1 MMKKMNDELM
11 LYVFEVEYTD
21 WDGSIE
27 IDRMTAEDEDHAAY
41 KFEMA
46 HSVAAKISEIRCRGE
61 ACALRKSLTGL
72 VNY

>member
-1 MMKKMNDELM
+1 MMKNMNDELM

-61 ACALRKSLTGL
+61 ACALRR
-72 VNY
+72 V